1 MSRSFGETSF
11 TTRPP
16 IERVPSEMSSRPAT
30 MRSAVVL
37 PQPDGPTSTRN
48 SPSWMSS
55 VRSKMAWTP
64 LSYTLSTSLN
74 ATSAMVTS
82 FQRILRRIGRA
93 DRLRDKDAGSVRMG
107 HTDATED
114 AGSRPSCAVDRLKV
128 SSGRES
134 HNPPYVERRA
144 VRRENAPRGV
154 VAVERL
160 ERRERGGDRI
170 VRGARGEHEQALVLR
185 LAQECDRVGRHVHEA
200 QAAARER
207 GTRPAELR
215 Q

>member
-30 MRSAVVL
+30 MRRAVVL

-55 VRSKMAWTP
+55 VRSKTAWTP

-74 ATSAMVTS
+74 ATSAM
-82 FQRILRRIGRA
+82 
-93 DRLRDKDAGSVRMG
+93 D
-107 HTDATED
+107 
-114 AGSRPSCAVDRLKV
+114 
-128 SSGRES
+128 
-134 HNPPYVERRA
+134 PPYVERRA

-215 Q
+215 QRAHVV